1 MEGILFTVPRDSK
14 EGGGHDPETDLPSR
28 HSEPDPDVPEP
39 DDETQDLVRPV
50 HTAI

>member
-1 MEGILFTVPRDSK
+1 MEKTLFAGPRDSK
-14 EGGGHDPETDLPSR
+14 DGGHDAETDTPFR

-50 HTAI
+50 HTAS